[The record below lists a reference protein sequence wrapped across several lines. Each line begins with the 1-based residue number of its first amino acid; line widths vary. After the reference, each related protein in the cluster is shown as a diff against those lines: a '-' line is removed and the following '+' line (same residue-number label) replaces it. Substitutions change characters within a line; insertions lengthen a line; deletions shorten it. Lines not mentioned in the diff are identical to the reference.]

1 MSMRID
7 SRQTTYPSE
16 NNLHAASSS
25 RQPRPGMWRWLILT
39 SAVLIVLA
47 GIGLWFIDEPL
58 RGYAERQL
66 NSHIAGYTFHIGA
79 LDFHPIGLSI
89 DLRNVTVVQDA
100 NPDPPLA
107 HVAEWHAS
115 IHWEALL
122 SGRLVSNHIVDL
134 PVIHFTRPQAAQEVK
149 DAPAQRKS
157 WQEALFAVYPLQIN
171 QLRIKDGD
179 VTYRENATSNP
190 IRLTNIQVRAENIR
204 NVRSKPLQYPSRVQ
218 VDAEVAGGG
227 RINVDGHV
235 DFFAEPSMGV
245 NADIRL
251 EDINLADMLPLTT
264 QRQVHLTQG
273 SLTAAGHVE
282 FAPAAQEVR
291 LTSLTLHDMKVDFVH
306 SARTAQ
312 REQRAAQ
319 QVSGSAAQAAN
330 HPTLLL
336 RIDHGKIER
345 SEFGF
350 VNQATKPSYRMFLS
364 GTELELENWSNQLSE
379 GTARV
384 RLDGLLMGTG
394 ATTISGA
401 FRPEVESPDFD
412 LSVKILKTQVT
423 SLNQLLRAYGGLDA
437 AGGLFSLFSEISV
450 KNGSVTGYLKPLF
463 KDVTAYDPRQDRDK
477 GILNQLYEKTINAL
491 AEILKNTPRDE
502 VATKTDL
509 SGTVENPQ
517 ASTWELVLT
526 LFQNAFFDA
535 VLPGLEGK
543 VQHER

>member
-1 MSMRID
+1 MSIRID
-7 SRQTTYPSE
+7 SRQTTYTGES
-16 NNLHAASSS
+16 LHAASSVKKHH
-25 RQPRPGMWRWLILT
+25 RGMWRWVMAACAAVIL
-39 SAVLIVLA
+39 LG
-47 GIGLWFIDEPL
+47 GIGLWFVDEPL
-58 RGYAERQL
+58 RVYAERQL
-66 NSHIAGYTFHIGA
+66 NGRIAGYTFHIGT
-79 LDFHPIGLSI
+79 LDFHPIGLSV
-89 DLRNVTVVQDA
+89 DLENVTVIQEA
-100 NPDPPLA
+100 HPDPPLA
-107 HVAEWHAS
+107 HIAEWHAS
-115 IHWEALL
+115 IQWEGLL
-122 SGRLVSNHIVDL
+122 SGRLVSDHIIDRPL
-134 PVIHFTRPQAAQEVK
+134 IHFTRPQAAQELQ
-149 DAPAQRKS
+149 DAPAQKKS

-171 QLRIKDGD
+171 ELSIKDGD

-190 IRLTNIQVRAENIR
+190 IRLTNIQVLAENIR

-218 VDAEVAGGG
+218 VEAMVAGGG
-227 RINVDGHV
+227 HMKVDGHA
-235 DFFAEPSMGV
+235 DFFAEPSMGIDV
-245 NADIRL
+245 DITL
-251 EDINLADMLPLTT
+251 QDINLADLLPLTA
-264 QRQVHLTQG
+264 QRQIHLTQG
-273 SLTAAGHVE
+273 SLTTSGHVE

-291 LTSLTLHDMKVDFVH
+291 IASLNLHDVKVDFVH
-306 SARTAQ
+306 AARTKQ
-312 REQRAAQ
+312 REQRTAQ
-319 QVSGSAAQAAN
+319 QVSRTAAKAAN

-336 RIDHGKIER
+336 RIDQGKVER

-350 VNQATKPSYRMFLS
+350 VNQATNPSYRLFIS

-384 RLDGLLMGTG
+384 QLKGMLMGTG
-394 ATTISGA
+394 ATKITGA

-412 LSVKILKTQVT
+412 LSVKIVKTQVK

-437 AGGLFSLFSEISV
+437 AAGLFSLFSEVSV
-450 KNGSVTGYLKPLF
+450 KNGTVKGYLKPLF
-463 KDVTAYDPRQDRDK
+463 KDVTAYDPQQDRDK

-543 VQHER
+543 VQLER

>member
-1 MSMRID
+1 MSMRVGN
-7 SRQTTYPSE
+7 RQAPHGEDNFHTPS
-16 NNLHAASSS
+16 LAKKPH
-25 RQPRPGMWRWLILT
+25 RGVWRWIF
-39 SAVLIVLA
+39 LA
-47 GIGLWFIDEPL
+47 GTAIILLGGMALWFIDEPL
-58 RGYAERQL
+58 RAYAERQL
-66 NSHIAGYTFHIGA
+66 NSHIAGYTFHIGS

-89 DLRNVTVVQDA
+89 DLENVTVVRDA

-107 HVAEWHAS
+107 HVAEWQAS

-122 SGRLVSNHIVDL
+122 SGHLVSDHIINR
-134 PVIHFTRPQAAQEVK
+134 PVIHLTRPLTAREIK
-149 DAPAQRKS
+149 DPPTQKES
-157 WQEALFAVYPLQIN
+157 WQAALFAVYPLQIN
-171 QLRIKDGD
+171 QLSIKDGD
-179 VTYRENATSNP
+179 VTYREYATSDP
-190 IRLTNIQVRAENIR
+190 IRVTNIQVRAENIR
-204 NVRSKPLQYPSRVQ
+204 NVRSKPLQYPSRLQ

-245 NADIRL
+245 DADVTL
-251 EDINLADMLPLTT
+251 HEINLANLLPLTA
-264 QRQVHLTQG
+264 QRHIQLTQG
-273 SLTAAGHVE
+273 SLTTTGHVE

-291 LTSLTLHDMKVDFVH
+291 LTSLALHDVKADFVH
-306 SARTAQ
+306 AARTKQ
-312 REQRAAQ
+312 REQQTAQ
-319 QVSGSAAQAAN
+319 QVTRGAAKAAN

-336 RIDHGKIER
+336 RIDQGKIER

-350 VNQATKPSYRMFLS
+350 VNQATTPSYRMFIS

-384 RLDGLLMGTG
+384 RIAGMLMGSGMTNV
-394 ATTISGA
+394 TGA

-412 LSVKILKTQVT
+412 LSVKILKTPVKT
-423 SLNQLLRAYGGLDA
+423 LNQLLRAYGGIDA
-437 AGGLFSLFSEISV
+437 TSGLFSVFSEVNV
-450 KNGSVTGYLKPLF
+450 KNGTVNGYLKPLF
-463 KDVTAYDPRQDRDK
+463 KDITVYDPRQDRDK
-477 GILNQLYEKTINAL
+477 GMLNQIYEKTINAL
-491 AEILKNTPRDE
+491 ASILKNAPRDE

-543 VQHER
+543 VKHDG